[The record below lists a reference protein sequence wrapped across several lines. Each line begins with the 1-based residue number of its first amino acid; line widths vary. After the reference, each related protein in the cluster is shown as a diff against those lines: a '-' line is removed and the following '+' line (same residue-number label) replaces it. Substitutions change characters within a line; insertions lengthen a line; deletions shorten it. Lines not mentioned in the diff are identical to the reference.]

1 MTPPG
6 LPRRVL
12 ITTDTVGGVWNYAL
26 ELSGALGGHGVAVVL
41 ATMGPRARTDQ
52 RTEAARLEN
61 VTLCESEF
69 PLEWMSAAW
78 KGVEAAGEWL
88 LDLEQRFAPDLVH
101 LNGYAHGALP
111 WSAPTVVVAHSCV
124 FSWWRAVRGCR
135 PPAEWKRYA
144 AMTRA
149 GLHAAD
155 AVVAP
160 THAMLEA
167 LQEHYGPRNPRR
179 EQRDETNPSRRR
191 KRRKEAAR
199 GAQEMPTL
207 LRAGEIPSGGGANT
221 SRLSRGGLQRFTT
234 GAACLGRGGT
244 EREDRSEPIP
254 RGVPGFTRSIVI
266 PNGRDPAQFTSAAA
280 KEPFVLSVGR
290 LWDDAKNAA
299 ALVAIAPRIA
309 WPVRVAGSTAAPD
322 GGERMLPNVESL
334 GCCSRCGLADQYAR
348 ASIYALPARYEPFG
362 LSALEAALSG
372 CALVLGDIPS
382 LREIW
387 EGAALFVPPNDHEA
401 LREAIAELIDDP
413 SLRQWLGV
421 RARMRGSEFTVER
434 MAGGYLDVYR
444 ELLLVGNLERP
455 AAIEPVL
462 A

>member
-6 LPRRVL
+6 PPRRVL

-26 ELSGALGGHGVAVVL
+26 ELSGALGAHGVAVVV
-41 ATMGPRARTDQ
+41 ATMGPRARADQ
-52 RTEAARLEN
+52 RMEAARLEN

-167 LQEHYGPRNPRR
+167 LQEHYG
-179 EQRDETNPSRRR
+179 
-191 KRRKEAAR
+191 
-199 GAQEMPTL
+199 
-207 LRAGEIPSGGGANT
+207 LRT
-221 SRLSRGGLQRFTT
+221 
-234 GAACLGRGGT
+234 
-244 EREDRSEPIP
+244 
-254 RGVPGFTRSIVI
+254 GFTRSIVI
-266 PNGRDPAQFTSAAA
+266 PNGRDPAQFTSATA

-334 GCCSRCGLADQYAR
+334 GCCSRRALADQYAR